1 MRSATLLTVLLA
13 AIAAGFAQPPVPL
26 HYTSANVRGT
36 LLRYTTFPSQF
47 ITPREVD
54 IWLPESYVADS
65 NTSYPVI
72 YMQDGQNL
80 FDPALN
86 DFNHT
91 EWQVDESITRLV
103 AEKKIQ
109 PAIVVGIW
117 NTREKRRQ
125 EYMPAKAAALAAR
138 SGRIPIVRNDTI
150 DVAEI
155 TSDLYLRFLVEELK
169 PFVDANYHTLP
180 QRDSTFLMG
189 SSMGALI
196 SAYAISEY
204 PQVFGAAACLST
216 HWPAA
221 GGVMVEYL
229 ATHLPSSATH
239 RFYFDHGSTTLDASY
254 APFQQ
259 RVDRLMKAAGYQRG
273 VNWETKV
280 FPGAKHEESAWAA
293 RLDVPLT
300 FLLHP

>member
-13 AIAAGFAQPPVPL
+13 AIAAGFAQPSVPL

-155 TSDLYLRFLVEELK
+155 TSDL
-169 PFVDANYHTLP
+169 LP
-180 QRDSTFLMG
+180 ALPRR
-189 SSMGALI
+189 GAE
-196 SAYAISEY
+196 AICGR
-204 PQVFGAAACLST
+204 Q
-216 HWPAA
+216 
-221 GGVMVEYL
+221 
-229 ATHLPSSATH
+229 LPH
-239 RFYFDHGSTTLDASY
+239 
-254 APFQQ
+254 P
-259 RVDRLMKAAGYQRG
+259 
-273 VNWETKV
+273 
-280 FPGAKHEESAWAA
+280 PAA
-293 RLDVPLT
+293 RLHLPDGLQHGRAH
-300 FLLHP
+300 LGLRHQ